1 MLSALRA
8 LKDSAFLPKA
18 TSKPPNSVLRTTDEI
33 IYNVLWRFLQLRGFV
48 NEKHELTSWGVALEA
63 AISALDSADKM
74 EEYVFVAIEMLRMGL
89 VNGKDMTKIP
99 GGAEY
104 GTGKEDPT

>member
-1 MLSALRA
+1 
-8 LKDSAFLPKA
+8 LKDSAFVPKS
-18 TSKPPNSVLRTTDEI
+18 TSKPPNSVLRSTDEI

-48 NEKHELTSWGVALEA
+48 NEKYELTSWGLALEA

-89 VNGKDMTKIP
+89 VNGKDMTSIP

-104 GTGKEDPT
+104 GTGKEEPTQTL